1 MDSRLKHAGMTIR
14 DSLMKKILVVHGPNL
29 QLLGD
34 REVSVYGTVTL
45 KQINE
50 ALTRE
55 AGALGVE
62 LEILQSNHEGAIV
75 DRIGSARPEF
85 SGVLINPAAYTHTS
99 VAIRDALA
107 ACGLPAVEVHLSHI
121 YKREDFRKQ
130 SMTAP
135 ACVAQVTGFGKDSY
149 LLGLR
154 GLVAYCSKE
163 RSKKSAGKA
172 TSAAKRSRSGS
183 SSKNNKK

>member
-1 MDSRLKHAGMTIR
+1 
-14 DSLMKKILVVHGPNL
+14 MKKILVVHGPNL
-29 QLLGD
+29 QLLGE
-34 REVSVYGTVTL
+34 REVSVYGKVTL

-50 ALTRE
+50 ALVKE
-55 AGALGVE
+55 ALALGVG

-75 DRIGSARPEF
+75 DRIGGARGEF

-107 ACGLPAVEVHLSHI
+107 GCGLPAVEVHLSHI
-121 YKREDFRKQ
+121 YKREDFRQ
-130 SMTAP
+130 HSMTAP

-154 GLVAYCSKE
+154 GLVAYVS
-163 RSKKSAGKA
+163 RTHSVHSSKKTVKKA
-172 TSAAKRSRSGS
+172 LVAR
-183 SSKNNKK
+183 KNK